1 MYLNKVQII
10 GNITK
15 DIEKKVLP
23 NGTSVV
29 NFGVATNRNYKDK
42 DGNKKEEVEFHD
54 VVAFGKQADTIAQYM
69 KKGNQIYVEG
79 RLQTRSWEQDGV
91 KKYRTEVILETF
103 QFGAKR
109 ESRPEEAVSDA
120 PDKIEYPEDDISP
133 EDIPF
138 N

>member
-15 DIEKKVLP
+15 DIEKKALP
-23 NGTSVV
+23 NGTSVA

-69 KKGNQIYVEG
+69 KKGSEIYVEG

-91 KKYRTEVILETF
+91 KKHRTEVILETF
-103 QFGAKR
+103 QFGTKR

-120 PDKIEYPEDDISP
+120 PQSLSESDIDVS
-133 EDIPF
+133 DIPF
-138 N
+138 

>member
-120 PDKIEYPEDDISP
+120 PDTIEYPEDDISP